1 MLAPVTKL
9 DDWKAAHSRP
19 VVIDYCRWSEALEMT
34 LRANVDA
41 AFTLTFLW
49 PRIMLRTMMGV

>member
-1 MLAPVTKL
+1 MLAPVTNLGK
-9 DDWKAAHSRP
+9 WKAAHARP
-19 VVIDYCRWSEALEMT
+19 VVIDYCRWNEALEMT
-34 LRANVDA
+34 LRANVDT

>member
-19 VVIDYCRWSEALEMT
+19 VVIDYCRWNEALEMT

-49 PRIMLRTMMGV
+49 PRIMLRTMMVV